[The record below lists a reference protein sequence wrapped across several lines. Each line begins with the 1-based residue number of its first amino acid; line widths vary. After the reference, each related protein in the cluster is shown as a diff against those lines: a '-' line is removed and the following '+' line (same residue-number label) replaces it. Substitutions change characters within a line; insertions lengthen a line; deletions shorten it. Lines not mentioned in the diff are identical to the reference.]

1 MTVTFI
7 LTVAFDLVVA
17 IEAGILLAAI
27 LFMKRMADV
36 TKVES
41 WKYISEESPVDGI
54 LDKEQNRFKKVPK
67 NTLVYE
73 INGPMF
79 FGAADKF
86 MNISPKDNI
95 DVVILRMRSVPA
107 MDVTALHAL
116 EEISKKCRLNEITL
130 ILSHVQNQPLNMM
143 KKAGFTARLG
153 RENFCDNI
161 DAALDRAA
169 ELVV

>member
-1 MTVTFI
+1 
-7 LTVAFDLVVA
+7 
-17 IEAGILLAAI
+17 
-27 LFMKRMADV
+27 
-36 TKVES
+36 
-41 WKYISEESPVDGI
+41 VDGI

-130 ILSHVQNQPLNMM
+130 ILSHVQNQPWNMM